1 MKQFQ
6 TARQLFLLVVI
17 LLAARTGV
25 SQAPASGFDKDR
37 GRDILNVIKT
47 DLKKNYY
54 DPSFHGLEV
63 DAHFKTAG
71 EKIKTATSLGQV
83 FGIIAQTLVDLE
95 DSHTFFLP
103 PGRAARTEYGW
114 RMQMIGDK
122 CFVTAVKPGTD
133 AESKG
138 LKPGD
143 EISVISGTIPIRDNF
158 WKIEYYFYAL
168 RPQPGVK
175 LTVRRPGGQEAELP
189 VLAKITPLKRVVDL
203 SKGDIFELIRENENA
218 MHFDRQRYYEIGDDL
233 LIWKMPNFEIEENQ
247 VDEVMSK
254 VRKHKALIL
263 DLRGNPGGYSL
274 TLQRLAGYFFDHDVK
289 IAELKGRKEMK
300 PLQAKTRGDKTFNG
314 QLVVLVDSRSA
325 SAAEIFSRLM
335 QLEKRGI
342 VIGDRTAGA
351 VMQSLAF
358 PHESGTDVVALW
370 GVSITNAD
378 VIMSDSKS
386 LEKVGV
392 NPDELLLPTA
402 ADLAAGRDPVLARAA
417 QLVGA
422 KLDPAKAG
430 GLFPIEWRK

>member
-1 MKQFQ
+1 
-6 TARQLFLLVVI
+6 
-17 LLAARTGV
+17 
-25 SQAPASGFDKDR
+25 
-37 GRDILNVIKT
+37 
-47 DLKKNYY
+47 
-54 DPSFHGLEV
+54 
-63 DAHFKTAG
+63 
-71 EKIKTATSLGQV
+71 
-83 FGIIAQTLVDLE
+83 
-95 DSHTFFLP
+95 
-103 PGRAARTEYGW
+103 
-114 RMQMIGDK
+114 
-122 CFVTAVKPGTD
+122 
-133 AESKG
+133 
-138 LKPGD
+138 
-143 EISVISGTIPIRDNF
+143 
-158 WKIEYYFYAL
+158 
-168 RPQPGVK
+168 
-175 LTVRRPGGQEAELP
+175 
-189 VLAKITPLKRVVDL
+189 
-203 SKGDIFELIRENENA
+203 
-218 MHFDRQRYYEIGDDL
+218 MHFDRQRYYDIGDDL